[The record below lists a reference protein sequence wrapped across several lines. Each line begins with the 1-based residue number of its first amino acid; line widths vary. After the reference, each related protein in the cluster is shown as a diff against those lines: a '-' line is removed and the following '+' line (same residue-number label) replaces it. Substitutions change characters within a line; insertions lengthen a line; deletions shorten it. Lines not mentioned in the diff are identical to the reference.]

1 MEASTFDRFTGQ
13 LDYPMF
19 VLTVP
24 GSGCLIGFATQC
36 SIDPPR
42 FLACLSKA
50 NHTYRAAARAL
61 AVAVHRLGP
70 ADHDL
75 AELFGTETG
84 DEVDKLARCAW
95 RPGPHGVPCWTAA
108 PRGWSARSTRA
119 STWATTRACCCA
131 PSRSGPAPTH
141 RRSCS
146 PRSATSTPVTGPSRG
161 GRTSLSTR
169 PEDST
174 TTGRAR

>member
-95 RPGPHGVPCWTAA
+95 RPGPHGVPLLDRCPAWLVGEIDSRVDLGDHEGLLLRPIEVGPGADTPPLMFAA
-108 PRGWSARSTRA
+108 VRDLNAGHGA
-119 STWATTRACCCA
+119 
-131 PSRSGPAPTH
+131 
-141 RRSCS
+141 
-146 PRSATSTPVTGPSRG
+146 
-161 GRTSLSTR
+161 
-169 PEDST
+169 
-174 TTGRAR
+174 